1 MFNLLKKTENM
12 ATLLVIAMTEY
23 LKEAEQQSCKTTL
36 TIKDIR
42 EQYNRLVRLGMG
54 NTQNCKKIENIINK
68 ADTYGND
75 LIKAKS
81 LIAFVKAVHAELN
94 PDAILVS
101 NSEFEKLCKK
111 YKLQV
116 GLLSD
121 YCGVIP
127 EKSIQDMEKVGANI
141 SNFSMSHYL
150 NNIGK
155 NARIL
160 LFVKSANLSEFDYDV
175 ITHHLKSHNYIV
187 KVTESNPHYDGY
199 WWGKDLVGLKGD
211 IEHPVLDKL
220 DGTIISNDTMF
231 IACPPQQL
239 KNPQI
244 KISKRAVDPAIFQYT
259 PYGVLVHTIWG
270 EEAEDKVLKQY
281 LELNTRIS
289 QM

>member
-1 MFNLLKKTENM
+1 M
-12 ATLLVIAMTEY
+12 ATLLVIAMTKY
-23 LKEAEQQSCKTTL
+23 LKEAEQMPCKNFS
-36 TIKDIR
+36 IKYIR
-42 EQYNRLVRLGMG
+42 KQYDRLVRLGMG
-54 NTQNCKKIENIINK
+54 NTQNCKKLGDIINK
-68 ADTYGND
+68 ADRYEND
-75 LIKAKS
+75 LITAKS
-81 LIAFVKAVHAELN
+81 LIAFVKAVHTELN
-94 PDAILVS
+94 PNAILVS
-101 NSEFEKLCKK
+101 DSEFEKLCKK

-127 EKSIQDMEKVGANI
+127 EKSIQDMEKVRANI
-141 SNFSMSHYL
+141 SNFSMWYNL
-150 NNIGK
+150 NNRGK
-155 NARIL
+155 NGLFL

-187 KVTESNPHYDGY
+187 GVTRSRPNYDGY
-199 WWGKDLVGLKGD
+199 WWGDDLVGLEETIKFQS
-211 IEHPVLDKL
+211 LDEL
-220 DGTIISNDTMF
+220 YGTIISNETMF

-244 KISKRAVDPAIFQYT
+244 KISKLAVDPAIFQYT